1 MIDFLSSFYL
11 WIKSIHILAVI
22 SWMAGLFYLP
32 RIFVYHSER
41 AIKGDILDA
50 TFQIM
55 ERKLLRFI
63 MQPAMILT
71 WICGLLM
78 VVIPGA
84 IDWSMVW
91 VWVKFVSILG
101 MTWFH
106 KWCADHCELFESD
119 QSLRTGRYYR
129 MMNEVPTVL
138 MIAIVVSVIV
148 KF

>member
-1 MIDFLSSFYL
+1 MIDLLSSSYP

-32 RIFVYHSER
+32 RIFVYHCEY
-41 AIKGDILDA
+41 AQKGDQLDA

-55 ERKLLRFI
+55 ERKLLKII
-63 MQPAMILT
+63 MRPAMILT

-78 VVIPGA
+78 VFIPGV
-84 IDWSMVW
+84 IDWSMAW
-91 VWVKFVSILG
+91 VWVKFISILI

-106 KWCADHCELFESD
+106 KWCADHCKFFMSGHFFK
-119 QSLRTGRYYR
+119 SGRYYR
-129 MMNEVPTVL
+129 VMNEVPTVL
-138 MIAIVVSVIV
+138 AIVIVVSVIV

>member
-1 MIDFLSSFYL
+1 MIDFLSNSYL

-41 AIKGDILDA
+41 AEKGDILDA

-63 MQPAMILT
+63 MRPAMILT

-78 VVIPGA
+78 VLIPGI
-84 IDWSMVW
+84 IDWSMAW
-91 VWVKFVSILG
+91 VWVKFISILG

-106 KWCADHCELFESD
+106 KWCADHCELFIFG

>member
-78 VVIPGA
+78 VVIPGV

-106 KWCADHCELFESD
+106 KWCADHCKLFISGNF
-119 QSLRTGRYYR
+119 SKTGRYYR

-148 KF
+148 KY

>member
-50 TFQIM
+50 TFQVM

-78 VVIPGA
+78 VVIPGV

-106 KWCADHCELFESD
+106 KWCADHCKLFKSGNF
-119 QSLRTGRYYR
+119 SKTCRYYR

-148 KF
+148 KY

>member
-1 MIDFLSSFYL
+1 MIDFLSNSYL

-41 AIKGDILDA
+41 AEKGDILDA

-63 MQPAMILT
+63 MRPAMILT

-78 VVIPGA
+78 VLIPGI
-84 IDWSMVW
+84 IDWSMAW

-101 MTWFH
+101 IDR
-106 KWCADHCELFESD
+106 KS
-119 QSLRTGRYYR
+119 
-129 MMNEVPTVL
+129 
-138 MIAIVVSVIV
+138 VV
-148 KF
+148 

>member
-1 MIDFLSSFYL
+1 MIDFLNNSYL

-32 RIFVYHSER
+32 RIFVYHREC
-41 AIKGDILDA
+41 AENGDILDA

-63 MQPAMILT
+63 MRPAMILT

-78 VVIPGA
+78 VLIPGI
-84 IDWSMVW
+84 IDWSMAW

-106 KWCADHCELFESD
+106 KWCADQCELFGSG

>member
-1 MIDFLSSFYL
+1 MIDVLSNLYLLLISFP
-11 WIKSIHILAVI
+11 ILAVI
-22 SWMAGLFYLP
+22 SLMAGLFYLS
-32 RIFVYHSER
+32 RIFMYDSER
-41 AIKGDILDA
+41 AKKGDILDT
-50 TFQIM
+50 TFLTM

-63 MQPAMILT
+63 MRPAMILT

-78 VVIPGA
+78 VFIPGI

-106 KWCADHCELFESD
+106 KWCADHCESFKSGNFTK
-119 QSLRTGRYYR
+119 TGRYYR

-148 KF
+148 KY